1 MVIDIDVFI
10 TQLQWRIPKLIR
22 AEAALTSIQSIGN
35 THNVLLQRTVFHVV
49 WWCQSGHFVTL
60 PLRTLDTSYLCK
72 VWSDFGHFVPLQ
84 GMKWLWTL
92 RALDTSYLCHFLPW
106 ILRTFA
112 RYEVTL
118 DTSYLSFSSNVFQD
132 FVFVYY
138 ETDDWNN
145 CTWFSLFPKLV
156 NIVYYYFVVTKWLWT
171 LRVLDTSYLSFS
183 LNVFQD
189 LLFVYYQT
197 DDWNNCIWFLLFS
210 QISLY
215 SVLLPCGLFSFLVF

>member
-1 MVIDIDVFI
+1 MMVSV
-10 TQLQWRIPKLIR
+10 
-22 AEAALTSIQSIGN
+22 
-35 THNVLLQRTVFHVV
+35 
-49 WWCQSGHFVTL
+49 
-60 PLRTLDTSYLCK
+60 RTLRNFATSNP
-72 VWSDFGHFVPLQ
+72 GHFVPLQ
-84 GMKWLWTL
+84 GTKWLWTL
-92 RALDTSYLCHFLPW
+92 RALDTSYLSFL
-106 ILRTFA
+106 
-112 RYEVTL
+112 
-118 DTSYLSFSSNVFQD
+118 SNVFQD

-183 LNVFQD
+183 LNVYQD

-197 DDWNNCIWFLLFS
+197 DDWNNCIWFSLFS

-215 SVLLPCGLFSFLVF
+215 SVLLPRGLFSFLVF